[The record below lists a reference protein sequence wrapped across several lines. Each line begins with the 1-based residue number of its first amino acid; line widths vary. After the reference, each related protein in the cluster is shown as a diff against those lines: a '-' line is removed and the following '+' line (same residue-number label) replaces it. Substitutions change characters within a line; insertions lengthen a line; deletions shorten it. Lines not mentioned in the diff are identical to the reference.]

1 MADNTFM
8 LEIVTPEK
16 ILFKDEVEFMVAP
29 AVDGEIGVMRNHAP
43 LVAAL
48 KIGVLRYKDSK
59 GSEKRVAVSGGFME
73 IIDNT
78 GRILAE
84 TAELGEHIDVLR
96 AKAARERAE
105 RRLAQRDETINA
117 IRASKPLRCRSI
129 GRVPMAH
136 PPGKEILTVFLVAKI
151 GPISNKEALICR
163 TSS

>member
-117 IRASKPLRCRSI
+117 IRA
-129 GRVPMAH
+129 
-136 PPGKEILTVFLVAKI
+136 EQ
-151 GPISNKEALICR
+151 ALKRAIAR
-163 TSS
+163 IRPAGAE

>member
-117 IRASKPLRCRSI
+117 IRA
-129 GRVPMAH
+129 
-136 PPGKEILTVFLVAKI
+136 EQ
-151 GPISNKEALICR
+151 ALKRAIAR
-163 TSS
+163 IRAAGAE

>member
-84 TAELGEHIDVLR
+84 TAELGENIDVLR

-117 IRASKPLRCRSI
+117 IRA
-129 GRVPMAH
+129 
-136 PPGKEILTVFLVAKI
+136 EQ
-151 GPISNKEALICR
+151 ALKRAIAR
-163 TSS
+163 IRAAGAE

>member
-48 KIGVLRYKDSK
+48 KIGVLRYKDAK
-59 GSEKRVAVSGGFME
+59 GNEKKVAVSGGFME

-84 TAELGEHIDVLR
+84 TAEKGENIDVLR
-96 AKAARERAE
+96 AKAAKERAE

-117 IRASKPLRCRSI
+117 IRA
-129 GRVPMAH
+129 
-136 PPGKEILTVFLVAKI
+136 EQ
-151 GPISNKEALICR
+151 ALKRAIAR
-163 TSS
+163 IRAAGAE